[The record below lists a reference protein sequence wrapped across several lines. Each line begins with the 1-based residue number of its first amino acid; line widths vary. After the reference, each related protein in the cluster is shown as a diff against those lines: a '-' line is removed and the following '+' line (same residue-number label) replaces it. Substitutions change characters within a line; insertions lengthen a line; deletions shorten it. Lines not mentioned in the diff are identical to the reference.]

1 MKMFAA
7 VDLGANSFRMH
18 VGVREGNAIRIVNS
32 LSDPVSL
39 GAGFDAR
46 GCLTEAA
53 QRSAIASL
61 SRFREALAAYPLD
74 AVRVVAT
81 SALRSAKNAA
91 LFLGAAEKAVG
102 YPIEVISGEEEGRL
116 IYMGVASALPCGE
129 ERRLVLDIGGG
140 STELALGQGN
150 RIERVESF
158 SIGTIKQSLA
168 FFSAGGIDAAS
179 IDAAIRSACSYFED
193 GASAFHPRHWRAAYG
208 SSGTTR
214 NIAAVIS
221 ENRIGD
227 GSLNFNSLQALKQ
240 RFIEFGHVSRVRLA
254 GLDRDRIPGFLGALT
269 ILIAVMRE
277 VGFEEI
283 SEVDAG
289 LRMGVLWDLQL
300 RASRQDRRE
309 QSVLELMARMQVD
322 TARALRASSFAG
334 VLYARLKPAKNDYHD
349 CLRWSALLHEV
360 GLSISHTGFHKHGAY
375 LAENAD
381 LAGFTSRERRAVG
394 ALILAQK
401 GNLSKVEAMLADADF
416 AKAVLALRLAVMFM
430 HSRTK
435 IDVADVQ
442 IDMRRNIEIGTKAAW
457 ANAHP
462 SVSHWLEKEAGFW
475 EEIGVPFSM
484 RVDMHADASALAPC

>member
-7 VDLGANSFRMH
+7 VDLGANSFRLH
-18 VGVREGNAIRIVNS
+18 VGVREGNAIRIVKS

-39 GAGFDAR
+39 GAGFDAY
-46 GCLTEAA
+46 GCLTEPA
-53 QRSAIASL
+53 QRLAIESL

-81 SALRSAKNAA
+81 SALRTAKNAA
-91 LFLGAAEKAVG
+91 SFLGAAEKAVG
-102 YPIEVISGEEEGRL
+102 YPIEIISGEEEGRL
-116 IYMGVASALPCGE
+116 IYMGVASALPCSE

-140 STELALGQGN
+140 STELILGQGS

-158 SIGTIKQSLA
+158 SVGTIKQSLA
-168 FFSAGGIDAAS
+168 FFSAGGLDAATV
-179 IDAAIRSACSYFED
+179 DAAILSARSYFED
-193 GASAFHPRHWRAAYG
+193 GAAAFHPRHWRAAYG

-214 NIAAVIS
+214 NIAAVIAA
-221 ENRIGD
+221 NNIGD

-240 RFIEFGHVSRVRLA
+240 RFIEFGHTARVRLA
-254 GLDRDRIPGFLGALT
+254 GLHQDRIPGFLGALA

-283 SEVDAG
+283 DEVDAG
-289 LRMGVLWDLQL
+289 LRLGVLWDLQM
-300 RASRQDRRE
+300 RDNRQDRRE
-309 QSVLELMARMQVD
+309 QSVLELMERMHVD
-322 TARALRASSFAG
+322 RARALRAAALADD
-334 VLYARLKPAKNDYHD
+334 LYAQLQPAKNDYRD

-401 GNLSKVEAMLADADF
+401 GNLRKVEPMLADADF
-416 AKAVLALRLAVMFM
+416 VKAVLALRLAVMFM
-430 HSRTK
+430 HSRTR
-435 IDVADVQ
+435 IDAADVRVC
-442 IDMRRNIEIGTKAAW
+442 MRRKIEIGTQAAW

-475 EEIGVPFSM
+475 EEIGVPFALRTGM
-484 RVDMHADASALAPC
+484 QTDAPALAPC